1 MLFCIFMGKGE
12 LTNSKTGNYVL
23 FSAHLLYRQG
33 RCDVNARNNNGA
45 TAADLAVSAEH
56 VSVLKLLVDH
66 DAHIL
71 SAADRKKLENF
82 TDSTTSV
89 SQARIDTS
97 KVQHGCQEVIFIS
110 K

>member
-1 MLFCIFMGKGE
+1 MMYFFL
-12 LTNSKTGNYVL
+12 LTS
-23 FSAHLLYRQG
+23 RQG

-45 TAADLAVSAEH
+45 TAADLAASAEH

-66 DAHIL
+66 DAHIP
-71 SAADRKKLENF
+71 SDTDRKKLENF
-82 TDSTTSV
+82 TDSTTSA

-97 KVQHGCQEVIFIS
+97 QVQNGCQEVIFIS